1 MQHILSQEMGDE
13 IAQLQILIDAIS
25 AEMVRLQES
34 QRKLGIP
41 VTISKKFMDRVV
53 EIQRQIDILVA
64 KNKGYDK
71 SAKLKTEK
79 KDAKVQLEDVRETQL
94 QAVETS
100 INQEMTR
107 LNDYIYNGERYA
119 PAIQFGNF

>member
-1 MQHILSQEMGDE
+1 MGDE
-13 IAQLQILIDAIS
+13 IAQLQILIDAIL

-41 VTISKKFMDRVV
+41 VTISKKIMDRVV
-53 EIQRQIDILVA
+53 EVQRQVDILVA

-79 KDAKVQLEDVRETQL
+79 KEAKVQLEDVREIQL
-94 QAVETS
+94 QAV
-100 INQEMTR
+100 
-107 LNDYIYNGERYA
+107 
-119 PAIQFGNF
+119 

>member
-1 MQHILSQEMGDE
+1 MGNE

-53 EIQRQIDILVA
+53 EGSASNRYFSC

-71 SAKLKTEK
+71 STKLKTEK
-79 KDAKVQLEDVRETQL
+79 KEAKVQLEDVRETQL

-107 LNDYIYNGERYA
+107 LNELYL
-119 PAIQFGNF
+119 

>member
-1 MQHILSQEMGDE
+1 MGDE
-13 IAQLQILIDAIS
+13 IAQLQILIDAIL

-53 EIQRQIDILVA
+53 EVQRQVDILIA

-71 SAKLKTEK
+71 SAKLETEK
-79 KDAKVQLEDVRETQL
+79 RTDTPLRRA
-94 QAVETS
+94 
-100 INQEMTR
+100 
-107 LNDYIYNGERYA
+107 
-119 PAIQFGNF
+119 